1 MKHTKDS
8 EAKIAYKMGQSWGSQ
23 IMAIAIGMLL
33 TLLVVWITMPNSDE
47 RLINRQCFRQCKVEV
62 EREGHTMSFL
72 SSRDYIAAMKE
83 CHNECASLRRQ
94 GK

>member
-1 MKHTKDS
+1 MKSTKDS

-33 TLLVVWITMPNSDE
+33 TLLVVWLTMPTSEE
-47 RLINRQCFRQCKVEV
+47 RLINKQCFRECKTKV

-72 SSRDYIAAMKE
+72 SSRDYIEAMKE
-83 CHNECASLRRQ
+83 CHKECASTL
-94 GK
+94 K